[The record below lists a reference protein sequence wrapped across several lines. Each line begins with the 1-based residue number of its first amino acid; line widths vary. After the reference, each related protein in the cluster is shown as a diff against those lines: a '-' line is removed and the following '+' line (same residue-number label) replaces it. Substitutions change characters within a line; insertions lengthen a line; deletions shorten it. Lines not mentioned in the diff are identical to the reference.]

1 MTVIALL
8 HLSAGNA
15 CCYSLVPEGRPAPGT
30 AFRG

>member
-15 CCYSLVPEGRPAPGT
+15 CCYSLVPEDRPGPGL
-30 AFRG
+30 AI

>member
-15 CCYSLVPEGRPAPGT
+15 CRCGLVPEGRPAPGT
-30 AFRG
+30 PFRG